1 MGWHGWSLDELLVF
15 GDEENDIGML
25 KAAGVGV
32 AMANGCDAARSAADF
47 VTHGND
53 ENGIG
58 AFIDR
63 YLL

>member
-1 MGWHGWSLDELLVF
+1 
-15 GDEENDIGML
+15 ML

-63 YLL
+63 YLP